1 MPKIKTRKAA
11 AGRFRLTGSGK
22 IRRNHANHGHIF
34 TNKNRKRKV
43 RLTKLGLVNHAD
55 AGRVRRMLVI

>member
-1 MPKIKTRKAA
+1 MPKIKTRKSA

-34 TNKNRKRKV
+34 TKKSRKRKV
-43 RLTKLGLVNHAD
+43 RLTKTGLVD
-55 AGRVRRMLVI
+55 QTDVGRVRRMLVI